1 MAQVVM
7 MQLSEVSL
15 QRFYEILSGEKILKK

>member
-15 QRFYEILSGEKILKK
+15 QRFHEILSGEKILKK